1 MKTSKLTLTIL
12 SLVLTVGLVAEA
24 KTNAASNTKSKKTT
38 KVVSSKTHANTNTNT
53 KLSTDV
59 KFDGQLVG
67 GQIQTPFE
75 SLTVV
80 ENEKSIDDLIGV
92 RQNFS
97 DRNEKSKGMR

>member
-1 MKTSKLTLTIL
+1 LKTSKLTLVIL
-12 SLVLTVGLVAEA
+12 SLTLTAAFSVEA
-24 KTNAASNTKSKKTT
+24 KTKTKTVKS
-38 KVVSSKTHANTNTNT
+38 KVVSQHSNN

-67 GQIQTPFE
+67 GQIQSPFE

-92 RQNFS
+92 RQNFT
-97 DRNEKSKGMR
+97 DRNDKSKGMR

>member
-1 MKTSKLTLTIL
+1 MKTFKISLTIL
-12 SLVLTVGLVAEA
+12 SLVLSVGLVAEA
-24 KTNAASNTKSKKTT
+24 ATNTTKTKKTT
-38 KVVSSKTHANTNTNT
+38 KVVSSKTHANT